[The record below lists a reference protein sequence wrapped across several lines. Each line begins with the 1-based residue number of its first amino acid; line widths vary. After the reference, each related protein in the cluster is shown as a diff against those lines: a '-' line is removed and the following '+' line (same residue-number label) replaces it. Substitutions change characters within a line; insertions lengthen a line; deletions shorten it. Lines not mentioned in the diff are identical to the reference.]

1 MGQITLENNTNN
13 ALKVD
18 LATQIQGEDSEN
30 NWMKVNAQGYTQ
42 AKGRKFTVSTSAQAV
57 VLGLTAQVISVFNPG
72 TATIWT
78 RLDGEAATT
87 AYPAIPIPPCMTI
100 TLPVMTE
107 DTISFI
113 GEAEVAGVA
122 VVAMGNALP
131 E

>member
-1 MGQITLENNTNN
+1 
-13 ALKVD
+13 
-18 LATQIQGEDSEN
+18 
-30 NWMKVNAQGYTQ
+30 
-42 AKGRKFTVSTSAQAV
+42 
-57 VLGLTAQVISVFNPG
+57 
-72 TATIWT
+72 
-78 RLDGEAATT
+78 
-87 AYPAIPIPPCMTI
+87 MTI